1 MKKVFFLAA
10 AASIMISQTGCFGSF
25 ALVRKLYEFND
36 SASDNKVVKTL
47 LFYVLNI
54 IPVYG
59 IAGFLD
65 VVIFNLIEF
74 WSGSNPIAMKAGE
87 VEEQLITM
95 KGEVYKVTASK
106 NKMEFE
112 KAENGDFVSMGSMI
126 FNEEDKS
133 WNFAKDGKI
142 EKLASF
148 DETTNMVTY
157 YNEGNTVQLRA
168 CDIENMA
175 LNNVCATEFFAM
187 K

>member
-25 ALVRKLYEFND
+25 ALVKKVYEFND
-36 SASDNKVVKTL
+36 GISDNKVVKTL
-47 LFYVLNI
+47 VFYLLNI
-54 IPVYG
+54 IPIYG
-59 IAGFLD
+59 IASFVD
-65 VVIFNLIEF
+65 VVALNLIEF
-74 WSGSNPIAMKAGE
+74 WTGSNPIAMKTGE

-95 KGEVYKVTASK
+95 KGEVYKVTATK

-112 KAENGDFVSMGSMI
+112 KAENGDFVPMGSMI
-126 FNEEDKS
+126 FNEKDKS

-142 EKLASF
+142 EKLVSI
-148 DETTNMVTY
+148 DEATGMVTY
-157 YNEGNTVQLRA
+157 YNDGNTIEVSA